1 MTKTL
6 KESSIGL
13 GKVSGKKRWTA
24 RLIATGRGSS
34 GFYSETALRD
44 TGALAFPAG
53 TKINIDHA
61 SWEES
66 MNFPAG
72 SLKNLA
78 GVVVTTPEY
87 REAGAGE
94 DDLAGLYSEVEF
106 SDEWAPFA
114 EQFAAYIGLSI
125 NAQGY
130 GEEYNDEG
138 LRIVEGFIPSP
149 LNTVDLVTAP
159 GARGGLIK
167 ALESYVET
175 HGTLSTDANAA
186 DRKEDGMTPEEIK
199 TAVKEAMVEAIP
211 SFATALTEAYKAAE
225 IEGAG
230 DEGKVDAPTVS
241 DVTEALIE
249 SNLPKVLRTKVL
261 ESMAGGKSVEDAI
274 AEQKTLLE
282 TLREDSATEDSPGVV
297 RESVKTTESFVVS
310 GWSR

>member
-1 MTKTL
+1 MTNTTL

-78 GVVVTTPEY
+78 GIVATTPEY
-87 REAGAGE
+87 REAGTDV

-114 EQFAAYIGLSI
+114 EQFAAHIGLSI

-159 GARGGLIK
+159 GARGGLIQV
-167 ALESYVET
+167 LESYRET
-175 HGTLSTDANAA
+175 HGTLSTDANA
-186 DRKEDGMTPEEIK
+186 DEREDGMTPEEMK
-199 TAVKEAMVEAIP
+199 TAVKEAMAEAIP
-211 SFATALTEAYKAAE
+211 SFTAALTEAIKPAPKVE
-225 IEGAG
+225 
-230 DEGKVDAPTVS
+230 DENAVDAPSVS
-241 DVTEALIE
+241 EITEALFE
-249 SNLPKVLRTKVL
+249 SGLPKVLRTKVL
-261 ESMAGGKSVEDAI
+261 ESMSGGKSVEDAI

-282 TLREDSATEDSPGVV
+282 SLREDSATEENPGVV
-297 RESVKTTESFVVS
+297 RESVKTTESITVS
-310 GWSR
+310 GWTR